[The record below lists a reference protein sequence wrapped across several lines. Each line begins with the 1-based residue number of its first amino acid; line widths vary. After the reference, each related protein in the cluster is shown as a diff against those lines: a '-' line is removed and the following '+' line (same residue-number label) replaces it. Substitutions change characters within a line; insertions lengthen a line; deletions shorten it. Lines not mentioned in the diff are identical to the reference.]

1 SVQYIKEKV
10 SGTCSFIE
18 QNTEYLIPIAQ
29 NINVEEELKKLNADL
44 EYAEKFLQ
52 SVLKKLANE
61 RFVSNAPE
69 QVVAVERK
77 KQSDAEEKIRMLK
90 EQIANL
96 Q

>member
-1 SVQYIKEKV
+1 M
-10 SGTCSFIE
+10 
-18 QNTEYLIPIAQ
+18 
-29 NINVEEELKKLNADL
+29 EEELKKLNADL

-52 SVLKKLANE
+52 SVLKKLSNE

-77 KQSDAEEKIRMLK
+77 KQSDAEEKIKMLK